1 MNVISADTESVTV
14 TIDQND
20 LHNLIG
26 AMYNYRSGK
35 INLMG
40 SPFELRLRDLIDDLR
55 DAEKALHDQ
64 NARARGLVVEGDV
77 PVEDGAF

>member
-14 TIDQND
+14 TIDQSD
-20 LHNLIG
+20 IHNLIG
-26 AMYNYRSGK
+26 AMYSYRTK
-35 INLMG
+35 HAHQLG

-55 DAEKALHDQ
+55 SAEKELHDQ
-64 NARARGLVVEGDV
+64 NARARGLIVEGDV